1 MATLTRPFTATGVAL
16 VSAAAIAAAAPAA
29 VPGQVAGLPSPSTA
43 QYRLAAA
50 NIQVPDLFV
59 ISQVGYGEVLGPDDP
74 YYPGEF
80 NNDVK
85 LTGPNGLA
93 YYVVDRILRDPYNL
107 ENYFFEVGAKS
118 ANPIAGGLAAVAYVQ
133 TAVLFGVDSL
143 ITQAVKAAVTGGNV
157 GAAVASA
164 ITTAVSSLV
173 YKLPVVGPIASVYVT
188 GKAPG
193 DPTEYGTGINGV
205 LAYAGKLIPALG
217 FLLGPPR
224 PAAAVAP
231 AKTAAIAAAPAD
243 TAEAAGAPAATD
255 SAAPDAVVAATSP
268 RAAASSSKRTK
279 ANSEPADSEPA
290 KAEPAELVKA
300 DLTGAAVESGSPD
313 VTDVPSN
320 TGVASETSA
329 EPKVSGTDTEATAP
343 AAVSETGTAP
353 AAAPKRT
360 ALRTKL
366 AERAAKAAQSGVGKR
381 AKAGRA
387 G

>member
-1 MATLTRPFTATGVAL
+1 MAPMTRSFTATGVAL
-16 VSAAAIAAAAPAA
+16 VGVAAIAAATPVVA
-29 VPGQVAGLPSPSTA
+29 PGQVAGLPSSSTA

-50 NIQVPDLFV
+50 NLQVPDLFV

-80 NNDVK
+80 NNDVR
-85 LTGPNGLA
+85 LTGPNGLV
-93 YYVVDRILRDPYNL
+93 YYVVDRILQDPYNL

-118 ANPIAGGLAAVAYVQ
+118 GNPIAGGLAAVAYVQ
-133 TAVLFGVDSL
+133 TAALFGVDSL

-193 DPTEYGTGINGV
+193 DPTEYGTGVNGV
-205 LAYAGKLIPALG
+205 IAYAGKLIPALG

-224 PAAAVAP
+224 TAAAVAA
-231 AKTAAIAAAPAD
+231 AKTAAVAAAPAD
-243 TAEAAGAPAATD
+243 NAQAVTAPAESAGPSGTGD
-255 SAAPDAVVAATSP
+255 SAAPDGRATATSP
-268 RAAASSSKRTK
+268 RAAAAEKLSSRSRK
-279 ANSEPADSEPA
+279 A
-290 KAEPAELVKA
+290 KA
-300 DLTGAAVESGSPD
+300 DLTDLAGTAAESDSPESDSPD
-313 VTDVPSN
+313 SPQSI
-320 TGVASETSA
+320 E
-329 EPKVSGTDTEATAP
+329 
-343 AAVSETGTAP
+343 AP
-353 AAAPKRT
+353 AAAEKGEPAETSTEPEATGPAAARTEASAAPKR
-360 ALRTKL
+360 AVLGKRL
-366 AERAAKAAQSGVGKR
+366 AQRAAKAAQSGAGKR